1 MNREILKII
10 HAQAPLR
17 INDIG
22 GWTDTWFAKEGN
34 VLNVAVGP
42 PVEVQIKIF
51 KNDENKKKRV
61 MVNTENF
68 GETFW
73 MDPEKPSS
81 VLHPLLQHTISSLPM
96 PQDRGLE
103 ISLFSPVP
111 AGISTG
117 TSASVCVALLGALN
131 FLAGQTHSAGELA
144 SLAHKVE
151 TEKLKQQSG
160 IQDQICAAYGGVCFI
175 QVDRYPQARVQRLE
189 LSEKIWKELERRL
202 CLIYLGQPHN
212 SSAIHKEVIALVKK
226 GSPQRKHL
234 EKLKDLAG
242 KAKDFLLKGDLEAY
256 GEVMVKNNECQ
267 RGLCAQLIS
276 EKADGV
282 IQVARKYKA
291 SGWKVNGAGG
301 RGGSMTLLG
310 HADDVLRR
318 EMIREINSKGDGIRS
333 LPLWLS
339 TTGVSAWAI

>member
-1 MNREILKII
+1 MKRKILKVI

-42 PVEVQIKIF
+42 PVEVQIKVF
-51 KNDENKKKRV
+51 KNEENKKKRV
-61 MVNTENF
+61 KVNTENF
-68 GETFW
+68 SETFW

-81 VLHPLLQHTISSLPM
+81 VPHPLLQHTISSMPM
-96 PQDRGLE
+96 PRDLRFE

-111 AGISTG
+111 VGISTG
-117 TSASVCVALLGALN
+117 TSASVCVALLGALD
-131 FLAGQTHSAGELA
+131 FLVGQAHSAKEIA
-144 SLAHKVE
+144 SIAHKVE

-175 QVDRYPQARVQRLE
+175 HMVRYPQALVQKLE

-212 SSAIHKEVIALVKK
+212 SSAIHEEVIALLEK
-226 GSPQRKHL
+226 GGPHRRQL
-234 EKLKDLAG
+234 EKLRSLAVN
-242 KAKDFLLKGDLEAY
+242 AKEFLIKGDLEVY

-267 RGLCAQLIS
+267 RELYAQLVS
-276 EKADGV
+276 EKADRV

-310 HADDVLRR
+310 HSDDALRR
-318 EMIREINSKGDGIRS
+318 EMIREINSMGGGIKL

-339 TTGVSAWAI
+339 TTGVFAWAI